1 MPRCR
6 LGVATRA
13 RYLWRDDDIE
23 VNDATNQ
30 WQAGPTPTTSGRLD
44 PLGPL
49 AEVLRAPGVTDVVVN
64 GPRDVWRDRGIGL
77 ERVDLDLRDAD
88 AVRELA
94 VRLASSGGRRLDDA
108 SPLVDAR
115 LPDGTRLHAALPPI
129 ADGCALISLRTVR
142 RTPLT
147 LTDLVTGGVV
157 APTVAPVLEGL
168 VANHA
173 SVLISGATGAGKT
186 TLLATML
193 SAVDP
198 GERIIVIEEGGEV
211 MPNHPHVVRLVERR
225 ANVDGVGAVGLECLV
240 REALRMR
247 PDRIVLGE
255 CRGPEVREVLT
266 AFNTGHRGGMS
277 TIHANS
283 AADVPA
289 RLAALGSLAGMSP
302 ESVVAHA
309 SAAFEAIIHVLR
321 GSAGRRVAQIGI
333 LDGSRGL
340 RVLPALAV
348 DAAGHVVRGEAW
360 DRLCER
366 AGMASGHGS
375 NV

>member
-1 MPRCR
+1 M
-6 LGVATRA
+6 
-13 RYLWRDDDIE
+13 
-23 VNDATNQ
+23 
-30 WQAGPTPTTSGRLD
+30 
-44 PLGPL
+44 
-49 AEVLRAPGVTDVVVN
+49 VVN
-64 GPRDVWRDRGIGL
+64 GPQDVWRDRGIGL

-157 APTVAPVLEGL
+157 APAVAPVLEGL

-198 GERIIVIEEGGEV
+198 GERIIVIEESGEV
-211 MPNHPHVVRLVERR
+211 MPDHPHVVRLVERR
-225 ANVDGVGAVGLECLV
+225 ANVDGVGEVGLESLV

-283 AADVPA
+283 AGDVPA
-289 RLAALGSLAGMSP
+289 RLAALGSLAGMSQD
-302 ESVVAHA
+302 SVAAHA
-309 SAAFEAIIHVLR
+309 SAAFEAIIHVKR

-333 LDGSRGL
+333 LDASRGL

-348 DAAGHVVRGEAW
+348 DASGQVARGEAW
-360 DRLCER
+360 EHLCER
-366 AGMASGHGS
+366 AGTAPGQVS
-375 NV
+375 NVEA